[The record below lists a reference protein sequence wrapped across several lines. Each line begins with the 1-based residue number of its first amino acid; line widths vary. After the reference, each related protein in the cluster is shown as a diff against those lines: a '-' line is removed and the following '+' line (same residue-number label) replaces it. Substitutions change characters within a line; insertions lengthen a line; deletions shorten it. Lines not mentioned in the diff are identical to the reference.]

1 MNISD
6 KIIRNEYLDDTVSND
21 NRDDNEH
28 LDCRVSTSYFDHTI
42 CDERCDNMDLKE
54 HSWF

>member
-54 HSWF
+54 HS